1 MKAWRRYGNDR
12 SGRGAG
18 RRGTGNEG
26 LWGRRR
32 HTTTPAKQPAKP
44 PAESESSQQ
53 RHLAAGGGRSE
64 RILCTT
70 YSAHPSAI
78 SHFLSTQHLAIL
90 S

>member
-44 PAESESSQQ
+44 P
-53 RHLAAGGGRSE
+53 GGE
-64 RILCTT
+64 
-70 YSAHPSAI
+70 
-78 SHFLSTQHLAIL
+78 
-90 S
+90 